1 MSIYS
6 PDLTLR
12 QPLTL
17 TAIFPLFLS
26 NYALAVLAILPNTF
40 FLKLLLLPF
49 IQWQTW
55 MCIIR
60 YDFGALLAQRFGYE
74 SSDKFAFWN
83 LMYTV
88 RGFLTLI
95 LMRIR

>member
-6 PDLTLR
+6 PDLALR

-17 TAIFPLFLS
+17 TAALPLFLS
-26 NYALAVLAILPNTF
+26 YYAQAVLTILPNTF

-49 IQWQTW
+49 IQWQAW
-55 MCIIR
+55 MCTMR
-60 YDFGALLAQRFGYE
+60 YDSGALLAQWFGYE

-88 RGFLTLI
+88 RYFLSLI
-95 LMRIR
+95 LMCIR